1 MTRRLIGGM
10 LATIAAFVLIARA
23 DDPTRKESGD
33 KIDPKAVSDA
43 ARDEQDRMRR
53 QFTEFEG
60 ALLRL
65 KQRLQASSRPEDQQ
79 KAKVLDDALKAV
91 AKEGIDTR
99 FTKLV
104 QLVADTKTFDDLTKL
119 KEAIDYN
126 HKLMEDLKHIV
137 EILLTDNRDALL
149 REEIARLMADLR
161 RLNNMRDDQ
170 LRARTL
176 TDRGANKDR
185 IARDQKSITDD
196 MRAFE
201 KGQPKPADNKEQ
213 QVAKADFKN
222 EGKTKGRVAEGKE
235 DTKDAKVGDKAQD
248 AKQGDPKDNKGDGKQ
263 ADQKDGKGDAKSGD
277 PKQGDP
283 KDGKGDGK
291 EGDAKSGDPKDGKG
305 DGKQGD
311 AKSGD
316 PKQAQAK
323 TGEPKK
329 GDAKSGDPKDGKPGD
344 PKADGKQGD
353 GKPGDS
359 KSASK
364 GKGDGKGEGKPGEGK
379 GGQAGQS
386 SQAKSQSGQSGQG
399 QSGQGKGDSK
409 PQQAQK
415 QQPPKDDQ
423 GSTAPIRKK
432 IGEGAQNSEKAENQI
447 KVPNN
452 EKATEEQTEVLK
464 KIDEARRKLEDL
476 LRQLRQEEIERIL
489 AALQMRCER
498 MLQMQIEVRDG
509 TVKIFKEVEGH
520 DTKKPDRADQQAAN
534 RLSDREEE
542 IIREA
547 SAAIQILQAEGSSV
561 AFPEVFDDLRG
572 EMIKVSRRLRT
583 TDVSLFTQRI
593 ENDII
598 AGLKEMIESLKRAR
612 QDNQNPK
619 PPSQGGGGGQ
629 QAQKLVELLQELK
642 LIRFHQIRVNKRTED
657 YAREYPGEQA
667 PSKAGT
673 PEERE
678 KVENL
683 NKEMKDLGE
692 SQRKIERMTDKLR
705 KNLQQQ

>member
-1 MTRRLIGGM
+1 MTRRLLGG
-10 LATIAAFVLIARA
+10 LVVTALAFVLIARA
-23 DDPTRKESGD
+23 DDPAKDDRV
-33 KIDPKAVSDA
+33 DPKAA
-43 ARDEQDRMRR
+43 ADTASNKQDQLRR
-53 QFTEFEG
+53 QYSEFEG

-65 KQRLQASSRPEDQQ
+65 KQRLEASSRQEDKQ
-79 KAKVLDDALKAV
+79 KAAILDKALQES
-91 AKEGIDTR
+91 AKYGIDTR
-99 FTKLV
+99 FLKLV
-104 QLVADTKTFDDLTKL
+104 QLVADSKTFDDLTKL
-119 KEAIDYN
+119 QEAIEYN
-126 HKLMEDLKHIV
+126 HKLMDDIKLILQ
-137 EILLTDNRDALL
+137 ILLTDNREAMLKA
-149 REEIARLMADLR
+149 EIERVKEMLR
-161 RLNNMRDDQ
+161 RLESIRQDQ
-170 LRARTL
+170 IRARAL
-176 TDRGANKDR
+176 TDRNAQSKDGLAKTQNNVTER
-185 IARDQKSITDD
+185 TDALAKGRGEPAPQK
-196 MRAFE
+196 E
-201 KGQPKPADNKEQ
+201 

-222 EGKTKGRVAEGKE
+222 EGKTNQGKQGEGKE

-248 AKQGDPKDNKGDGKQ
+248 AKQGDAKSKGEGKQGDPKDS
-263 ADQKDGKGDAKSGD
+263 KGDAKSGD
-277 PKQGDP
+277 GKQGD
-283 KDGKGDGK
+283 
-291 EGDAKSGDPKDGKG
+291 SKDGKG

-316 PKQAQAK
+316 PKSGDSKSGEAK
-323 TGEPKK
+323 SGEGKPGEAKSGEPKK
-329 GDAKSGDPKDGKPGD
+329 ADAKPGDSKDGKPGD
-344 PKADGKQGD
+344 PKADGKASD
-353 GKPGDS
+353 AKAGDS

-379 GGQAGQS
+379 EGQAGQS
-386 SQAKSQSGQSGQG
+386 AQSKSQSGQSGQG
-399 QSGQGKGDSK
+399 QSGQGKGGGDQ

-432 IGEGAQNSEKAENQI
+432 IGEAVQNQKDAEKSI

-452 EKATEEQTEVLK
+452 DQATKDQTDAINKL
-464 KIDEARRKLEDL
+464 DEAKRKLEEL

-509 TVKIFKEVEGH
+509 TVRVFKEVEGH
-520 DTKKPDRADQQAAN
+520 ETKKPDRADQQTSN

-547 SAAIQILQAEGSSV
+547 STAIQILNAEGSSV
-561 AFPEVFDDLRG
+561 AFPTYFEDLRD

-598 AGLKEMIESLKRAR
+598 AGLKEMIESLKKAR
-612 QDNQNPK
+612 QDNQKPK

-629 QAQKLVELLQELK
+629 QNQKLVELLQELK
-642 LIRFHQIRVNKRTED
+642 LIRSLQIRVNKRTED
-657 YAREYPGEQA
+657 YAREYQGEQA

-683 NKEMKDLGE
+683 GKEMKGLSD
-692 SQRKIERMTDKLR
+692 SQRKIEGMTDKLR